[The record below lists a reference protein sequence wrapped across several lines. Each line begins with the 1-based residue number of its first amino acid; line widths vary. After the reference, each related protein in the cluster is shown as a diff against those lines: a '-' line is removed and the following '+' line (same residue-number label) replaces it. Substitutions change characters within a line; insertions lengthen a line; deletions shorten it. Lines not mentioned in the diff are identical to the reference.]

1 MAIRIAGVALALLI
15 GTAGTAFAGNR
26 HGPITFE
33 GNCELSGVLRQSPP
47 LTNLPQDGS
56 ATARAQGTCS
66 GTLTGARGHVRRLED
81 APSRYFA
88 QASGSMSCGG
98 GSSDGT
104 GVLRIAGRKIRFSF
118 SEVRGPGVAAVT
130 LEGRGGGSASVVE
143 DPRDG
148 RDRDAG
154 GVGDVLDRGPRHGA
168 LSLRWWVEHVMLETF
183 TVSRSGNS
191 SRSRGTRLVKV
202 YR

>member
-33 GNCELSGVLRQSPP
+33 GNCELSGVLRQSPA
-47 LTNLPQDGS
+47 LTHLPQDGS

-130 LEGRGGGSASVVE
+130 LEGRGGGSASGAAHVAE
-143 DPRDG
+143 DTDP
-148 RDRDAG
+148 AEIAAKCG
-154 GVGDVLDRGPRHGA
+154 GPGLDSAEIDINLATTPA
-168 LSLRWWVEHVMLETF
+168 I
-183 TVSRSGNS
+183 SG
-191 SRSRGTRLVKV
+191 
-202 YR
+202 

>member
-1 MAIRIAGVALALLI
+1 MALALLI
-15 GTAGTAFAGNR
+15 GTVGTAVAGNP

-66 GTLTGARGHVRRLED
+66 GTLTGARGHVRELEG

-88 QASGSMSCGG
+88 RASGSMSCGG

-118 SEVRGPGVAAVT
+118 SEVRGPGVAAVS
-130 LEGRGGGSASVVE
+130 LQGHASGSASGAAHVGQDA
-143 DPRDG
+143 DPADIAAKCSG
-148 RDRDAG
+148 AG
-154 GVGDVLDRGPRHGA
+154 LDSAHIDINLATTP
-168 LSLRWWVEHVMLETF
+168 SI
-183 TVSRSGNS
+183 SG
-191 SRSRGTRLVKV
+191 
-202 YR
+202 